1 MRLEASYERP
11 YVKPVYVPSLIAK
24 DLLSALLANRCT
36 TVGGMYFCFAVG
48 VRGLLC
54 ESLVFELLSCIFTPE
69 SVGECVLP

>member
-1 MRLEASYERP
+1 MGNYEGP
-11 YVKPVYVPSLIAK
+11 YVLALQKYSGGARFLPA
-24 DLLSALLANRCT
+24 ALLADRCT

-69 SVGECVLP
+69 SVEECVLP